1 MNLFVVNLYK
11 LNKNYSMFN
20 LKSYY
25 LIILLS
31 LFINNTKAQDSYNFN
46 ILSDVPF
53 KNGIDNIEKF
63 KTSFDVMNWSREIT
77 QKIYEIIN
85 IKNIQ
90 EDFIFSVNIY
100 NKEKT
105 RFVKVPIYV
114 KKNIIEILKSKNPDN
129 RLIGRFTYDNYRWIL
144 RLMQ

>member
-1 MNLFVVNLYK
+1 
-11 LNKNYSMFN
+11 MFN

-31 LFINNTKAQDSYNFN
+31 LFIHNIKAQDNYNFN

-77 QKIYEIIN
+77 QKIYEVIN
-85 IKNIQ
+85 LNNIQ
-90 EDFIFSVNIY
+90 NDFIFSVNIY
-100 NKEKT
+100 DKEKT
-105 RFVKVPIYV
+105 KFVKVPIYV
-114 KKNIIEILKSKNPDN
+114 KKNIIEALKSKNPDN

-144 RLMQ
+144 RLM

>member
-11 LNKNYSMFN
+11 LNKNYSMLN

-31 LFINNTKAQDSYNFN
+31 LFINNSKAQDSYNFN

-100 NKEKT
+100 SIEKT

-144 RLMQ
+144 RLM

>member
-1 MNLFVVNLYK
+1 ML
-11 LNKNYSMFN
+11 N

-25 LIILLS
+25 LVILLS
-31 LFINNTKAQDSYNFN
+31 LFINKTKAQDSYNFN

-144 RLMQ
+144 RLM

>member
-1 MNLFVVNLYK
+1 
-11 LNKNYSMFN
+11 MFN

-77 QKIYEIIN
+77 QKIYEILN

-105 RFVKVPIYV
+105 KFVKVPIYV

-129 RLIGRFTYDNYRWIL
+129 SIIGRFTYDNYRWIL
-144 RLMQ
+144 RLM

>member
-1 MNLFVVNLYK
+1 
-11 LNKNYSMFN
+11 MFN
-20 LKSYY
+20 LKSSY

-90 EDFIFSVNIY
+90 EEFIFSVNIY

-144 RLMQ
+144 RLM

>member
-31 LFINNTKAQDSYNFN
+31 LFINNTKAQDNYNFN

-144 RLMQ
+144 RLM

>member
-1 MNLFVVNLYK
+1 
-11 LNKNYSMFN
+11 MFN

-31 LFINNTKAQDSYNFN
+31 LFLNNTKAQDSYNFN

-114 KKNIIEILKSKNPDN
+114 KKNIITILKSKNPDN

-144 RLMQ
+144 RLM

>member
-1 MNLFVVNLYK
+1 ML
-11 LNKNYSMFN
+11 N

-31 LFINNTKAQDSYNFN
+31 LFIYKTKAQDNYNFN

-53 KNGIDNIEKF
+53 KNEIDNIEKF

-77 QKIYEIIN
+77 QKIYETIN
-85 IKNIQ
+85 INNIQ
-90 EDFIFSVNIY
+90 KDFIFSVNIY

-105 RFVKVPIYV
+105 KFVKVPIYV
-114 KKNIIEILKSKNPDN
+114 KKNIIEVFKSKNPDN
-129 RLIGRFTYDNYRWIL
+129 RLIVRFTYDNYRWIL
-144 RLMQ
+144 RLI

>member
-1 MNLFVVNLYK
+1 
-11 LNKNYSMFN
+11 MFN

-31 LFINNTKAQDSYNFN
+31 LSIHNIKAQDNYNFN

-63 KTSFDVMNWSREIT
+63 KTSFDEMNWSREIT

-105 RFVKVPIYV
+105 KFVKVPIYV

-129 RLIGRFTYDNYRWIL
+129 SIIGRFTYDNYRWIL
-144 RLMQ
+144 RLM

>member
-1 MNLFVVNLYK
+1 
-11 LNKNYSMFN
+11 MFN

-100 NKEKT
+100 NKE
-105 RFVKVPIYV
+105 
-114 KKNIIEILKSKNPDN
+114 N
-129 RLIGRFTYDNYRWIL
+129 
-144 RLMQ
+144 

>member
-1 MNLFVVNLYK
+1 
-11 LNKNYSMFN
+11 MFN

-90 EDFIFSVNIY
+90 EDFIFLVNIY

-105 RFVKVPIYV
+105 QFVKVPIYV
-114 KKNIIEILKSKNPDN
+114 KKNIITILKSKNPDN

-144 RLMQ
+144 RLM

>member
-1 MNLFVVNLYK
+1 
-11 LNKNYSMFN
+11 MFN

-144 RLMQ
+144 RLMG

>member
-114 KKNIIEILKSKNPDN
+114 KKNIIEIFKSKNPDN

-144 RLMQ
+144 RLM

>member
-90 EDFIFSVNIY
+90 EDFIFSANIY

-144 RLMQ
+144 RLM

>member
-1 MNLFVVNLYK
+1 
-11 LNKNYSMFN
+11 MFN

-25 LIILLS
+25 FIILLS

-53 KNGIDNIEKF
+53 KNEINNIEKF

-144 RLMQ
+144 RLM

>member
-1 MNLFVVNLYK
+1 
-11 LNKNYSMFN
+11 MFN

-25 LIILLS
+25 LIILLC

-105 RFVKVPIYV
+105 RFVTVPIYV

-144 RLMQ
+144 RLM

>member
-1 MNLFVVNLYK
+1 
-11 LNKNYSMFN
+11 MFN

-31 LFINNTKAQDSYNFN
+31 LFINNTKAQDNYNFN

-53 KNGIDNIEKF
+53 KNGVDNIEKF

-90 EDFIFSVNIY
+90 DDFIFSVNIY

-144 RLMQ
+144 RLM

>member
-1 MNLFVVNLYK
+1 
-11 LNKNYSMFN
+11 MFN

-77 QKIYEIIN
+77 QKIYEVIN
-85 IKNIQ
+85 LNNIQ
-90 EDFIFSVNIY
+90 NDFIFSVNIY
-100 NKEKT
+100 DKEKT
-105 RFVKVPIYV
+105 KFVKVPIYV
-114 KKNIIEILKSKNPDN
+114 KKNIIEVLKSKNPDN

-144 RLMQ
+144 RLM

>member
-25 LIILLS
+25 LIMLLS

-105 RFVKVPIYV
+105 RFVRVPIYV

-144 RLMQ
+144 RLM

>member
-1 MNLFVVNLYK
+1 ML
-11 LNKNYSMFN
+11 N

-31 LFINNTKAQDSYNFN
+31 IFIQKAKAQDSYNFN

-53 KNGIDNIEKF
+53 KNGVDNIEKF

-85 IKNIQ
+85 INNIQ
-90 EDFIFSVNIY
+90 KDFIFSVNIY

-105 RFVKVPIYV
+105 KFVKVPIFV
-114 KKNIIEILKSKNPDN
+114 KKNIIDILKSKNPDN
-129 RLIGRFTYDNYRWIL
+129 RIIGRFTYDNYRWIL
-144 RLMQ
+144 RLM

>member
-1 MNLFVVNLYK
+1 ML
-11 LNKNYSMFN
+11 N

-31 LFINNTKAQDSYNFN
+31 LFINKTKAQDSYNFN
-46 ILSDVPF
+46 ILSDIPF

-105 RFVKVPIYV
+105 KFVKVPIYV
-114 KKNIIEILKSKNPDN
+114 KKNIIKILKSKNPDN

-144 RLMQ
+144 RLM

>member
-1 MNLFVVNLYK
+1 ML
-11 LNKNYSMFN
+11 N

-31 LFINNTKAQDSYNFN
+31 LFINNSKAQDSYNFN

-105 RFVKVPIYV
+105 KFVKVPIYV
-114 KKNIIEILKSKNPDN
+114 KKKIIETIKSKNPDN

-144 RLMQ
+144 RLM

>member
-1 MNLFVVNLYK
+1 
-11 LNKNYSMFN
+11 MFN

-25 LIILLS
+25 LIMLLS

-105 RFVKVPIYV
+105 RFVRVPIYV

-144 RLMQ
+144 RLM

>member
-144 RLMQ
+144 RLM

>member
-1 MNLFVVNLYK
+1 
-11 LNKNYSMFN
+11 MFN

-31 LFINNTKAQDSYNFN
+31 LSIHNIKAQDNYNFN

-77 QKIYEIIN
+77 QKIYEVIN
-85 IKNIQ
+85 LNNIQ
-90 EDFIFSVNIY
+90 NDFIFSVNIY
-100 NKEKT
+100 DKEKT
-105 RFVKVPIYV
+105 KFVKVPIYV
-114 KKNIIEILKSKNPDN
+114 KKNIIEVLKSKNPDN

-144 RLMQ
+144 RLM

>member
-1 MNLFVVNLYK
+1 
-11 LNKNYSMFN
+11 MFN
-20 LKSYY
+20 FKIYY

-31 LFINNTKAQDSYNFN
+31 LFINKTKAQDSYNFN

-90 EDFIFSVNIY
+90 EDFIFLVNIY

-105 RFVKVPIYV
+105 KFVKIPIYV
-114 KKNIIEILKSKNPDN
+114 KKNIIEVLKSKNPDN

-144 RLMQ
+144 RLM

>member
-11 LNKNYSMFN
+11 LNKNYSMLN

-90 EDFIFSVNIY
+90 DDFIFSVNIY

-144 RLMQ
+144 RLM

>member
-31 LFINNTKAQDSYNFN
+31 LFINNTKAQDNYNFN

-53 KNGIDNIEKF
+53 KNGVDNIEKF

-90 EDFIFSVNIY
+90 EDFIFLVNIY

-105 RFVKVPIYV
+105 KFVKVPIYV

-129 RLIGRFTYDNYRWIL
+129 SIIGRFTYDNYRWIL
-144 RLMQ
+144 RLM

>member
-85 IKNIQ
+85 KKNIQ
-90 EDFIFSVNIY
+90 EDFIFSVNIC

-144 RLMQ
+144 RLM

>member
-31 LFINNTKAQDSYNFN
+31 LFINNSKAQDSYNFN

-100 NKEKT
+100 KKEKT

-144 RLMQ
+144 RLM

>member
-1 MNLFVVNLYK
+1 ML
-11 LNKNYSMFN
+11 N

-31 LFINNTKAQDSYNFN
+31 LFVNKTKAQDSYNFN

-144 RLMQ
+144 RLM

>member
-1 MNLFVVNLYK
+1 
-11 LNKNYSMFN
+11 MFN

-31 LFINNTKAQDSYNFN
+31 LFINNTKAQDNYNFN

-53 KNGIDNIEKF
+53 KNGVDNIEKF

-90 EDFIFSVNIY
+90 DDFIFSVNIY

-129 RLIGRFTYDNYRWIL
+129 KLIGRFTYDNYRWIL
-144 RLMQ
+144 RLM

>member
-1 MNLFVVNLYK
+1 
-11 LNKNYSMFN
+11 MFN

-144 RLMQ
+144 RLM

>member
-1 MNLFVVNLYK
+1 ML
-11 LNKNYSMFN
+11 N

-31 LFINNTKAQDSYNFN
+31 LFINNSKAQDSYNFN

-77 QKIYEIIN
+77 QKIYEII
-85 IKNIQ
+85 IIENIQ
-90 EDFIFSVNIY
+90 DDFIFSVNIY

-144 RLMQ
+144 RLM

>member
-1 MNLFVVNLYK
+1 ML
-11 LNKNYSMFN
+11 N

-25 LIILLS
+25 LVILLS
-31 LFINNTKAQDSYNFN
+31 LFINKTKAQDSYNFN

-77 QKIYEIIN
+77 QKIYEVIN
-85 IKNIQ
+85 LNSIQ
-90 EDFIFSVNIY
+90 NDFIFSVNIY
-100 NKEKT
+100 DKEKT
-105 RFVKVPIYV
+105 KFVKVPIYV
-114 KKNIIEILKSKNPDN
+114 KKNIIEVLKSKNPDN

-144 RLMQ
+144 RLM

>member
-31 LFINNTKAQDSYNFN
+31 LFINNTKAQDNYNFN

-53 KNGIDNIEKF
+53 KNGVDNIEKF

-144 RLMQ
+144 RLM

>member
-63 KTSFDVMNWSREIT
+63 KTSFDVMN
-77 QKIYEIIN
+77 
-85 IKNIQ
+85 
-90 EDFIFSVNIY
+90 
-100 NKEKT
+100 
-105 RFVKVPIYV
+105 
-114 KKNIIEILKSKNPDN
+114 
-129 RLIGRFTYDNYRWIL
+129 
-144 RLMQ
+144 